1 MTSTA
6 AAVAMWVALFFPGQ
20 IIDPAS
26 VSAYPYNSME
36 ECEESASV
44 FMDMARTNTEFA
56 AQAQADGYE
65 GLMVLCSDDP
75 DPFNLNDE

>member
-6 AAVAMWVALFFPGQ
+6 AAVAMWVGLFFPGQ

-26 VSAYPYNSME
+26 VSSYPYNSME

-44 FMDMARTNTEFA
+44 FIDVVRTNKEFA
-56 AQAQADGYE
+56 ERAQADGYE
-65 GLMVLCSDDP
+65 GVMVLCSDDP
-75 DPFNLNDE
+75 DPFHLSDG